1 MSDTQPYQKVA
12 RVKAELER
20 VDKELEALQR
30 RRDDLLIYLRVDKE
44 YELLAGT
51 DTPAPVDQ
59 EASALAG
66 LEVDFTGTANLL
78 ERILRVAAATDEP
91 LDAMAV
97 AEYLVARGQ
106 SGANPKNLRSQI
118 LNVLKDDPDFEK
130 VGVGRFRYIP
140 NSESDFPEGTPTPGT
155 SPGTML

>member
-1 MSDTQPYQKVA
+1 M
-12 RVKAELER
+12 
-20 VDKELEALQR
+20 
-30 RRDDLLIYLRVDKE
+30 DKE
-44 YELLAGT
+44 YELLVGA

-59 EASALAG
+59 EASTLAS

-140 NSESDFPEGTPTPGT
+140 DSGSDFPEGTLTNGT